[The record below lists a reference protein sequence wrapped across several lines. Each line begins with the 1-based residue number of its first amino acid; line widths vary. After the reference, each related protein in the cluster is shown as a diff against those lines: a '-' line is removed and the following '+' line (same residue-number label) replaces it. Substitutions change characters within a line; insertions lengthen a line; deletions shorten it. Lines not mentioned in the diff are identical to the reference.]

1 MTVLLRMVGTRMD
14 WFAKV
19 WKGSSMEDSL
29 VWISWQFFMNFS
41 CIFKISA
48 TLVHRNY
55 SVTFFQSF
63 FLNKRNVC
71 GETLFDT
78 SSNASLIYGL
88 SKNIVKI
95 GIMESAEKAK

>member
-1 MTVLLRMVGTRMD
+1 M
-14 WFAKV
+14 
-19 WKGSSMEDSL
+19 
-29 VWISWQFFMNFS
+29 
-41 CIFKISA
+41 
-48 TLVHRNY
+48 HRNY
-55 SVTFFQSF
+55 SVTFFQFF
-63 FLNKRNVC
+63 FLNKRDVC